1 MRRKEG
7 CNGECCRFVQVYG
20 SKLFD
25 ASLLHIP
32 LVGFLPATDPR
43 VIGTIAAIE
52 RNLIRDGF
60 VQRYHTTETK
70 DGLPP
75 GEGVFIACSFWLA
88 DVYVLQGRYAEA
100 RQLFERLRGL
110 CNDVGLLSEEYDPV
124 ARRMIGNFP
133 QAFSHVGLINT
144 ALNLARVGGPA
155 AERAEAENVDVGK

>member
-100 RQLFERLRGL
+100 RPLQRCRPALRGIRPGGAT
-110 CNDVGLLSEEYDPV
+110 DAREFPAGLQPCWADQHGAEPG
-124 ARRMIGNFP
+124 ARRG
-133 QAFSHVGLINT
+133 A
-144 ALNLARVGGPA
+144 GGQTRGSG
-155 AERAEAENVDVGK
+155 ER